1 MEQRKTYE
9 ESRLILTDDG
19 QEKRGRLAK
28 AIAEIVESDPEERFV
43 LIDPKRV
50 ELEEAEAKLLVLG
63 KRIKEATEVGPLLQK
78 MLDEIQQ
85 RRKEGREGMRICLAI
100 AEYGDVHEQRP
111 ECDSLILEILKE
123 DYEGIRILL
132 ATQRARDMKELIEEL
147 KGEESHE

>member
-1 MEQRKTYE
+1 MEQRKMCE

>member
-1 MEQRKTYE
+1 MEQRKTCE

-19 QEKRGRLAK
+19 QEKRERLAK

-63 KRIKEATEVGPLLQK
+63 KRIKEASEVAPLLQK
-78 MLDEIQQ
+78 TLDEIRQ
-85 RRKEGREGMRICLAI
+85 RRKEGHEGMRICLAI

-111 ECDSLILEILKE
+111 ECDSLILEMLKE
-123 DYEGIRILL
+123 DYEGVRLIL
-132 ATQRARDMKELIEEL
+132 ATQRAREMKELIEEL
-147 KGEESHE
+147 KGEGNHE